1 MLKLSNILFIVCS
14 CLVTKTTIGFQQARF
29 RASRCWTAPEAPFP
43 RLRRQQ
49 QQQRPFW
56 MIQKNKKEES
66 SRLYAFGGGGGFGN
80 GGFNFNI
87 NPPNP
92 PIKTKKD
99 VLKRVVQIVS
109 QTLRQFYNG
118 LMTGY
123 IMGTG
128 WGLLRP
134 PTGVNRGL
142 VWGLDFGVLSA
153 IFSGTDKVTQF
164 VLMDLFKPKET
175 EKDIQKRQ
183 QTTSLWSVTLR
194 NMILALYFKRHGG
207 LAVMAKFAAIYG
219 GLTYYFVHQKQKR
232 DALRPP
238 ITNTM
243 FGGSPNM
250 GGMGGMGNM
259 GGMGGNMGGM
269 GGQQPPSAAM
279 MQQLMQ
285 QFMANQQGA
294 MGTPPPKTQSS
305 AAPSSTKST
314 PPPKKR
320 EEPPKG
326 DILDVE
332 FEKVENND
340 DEDA

>member
-1 MLKLSNILFIVCS
+1 MLKLSNILCIVCS
-14 CLVTKTTIGFQQARF
+14 CLMTKTSFGFQQQ
-29 RASRCWTAPEAPFP
+29 ASNKLAPSRWPSAPKASP
-43 RLRRQQ
+43 RLQQ
-49 QQQRPFW
+49 QQQRRPFW
-56 MIQKNKKEES
+56 MIQKNQKEES
-66 SRLYAFGGGGGFGN
+66 SRLYAFGGGGGN
-80 GGFNFNI
+80 NNFN
-87 NPPNP
+87 NMFNLTPPNP

-142 VWGLDFGVLSA
+142 VWGLDFGILSA

-164 VLMDLFKPKET
+164 VLMDLFKPTKEK
-175 EKDIQKRQ
+175 EKRQ
-183 QTTSLWSVTLR
+183 QTASLWSVTLR
-194 NMILALYFKRHGG
+194 NMILALYFKRQGG
-207 LAVMAKFAAIYG
+207 LAVMAKFAALYG
-219 GLTYYFVHQKQKR
+219 GLTYYFVFQKQKR

-238 ITNTM
+238 STTTM
-243 FGGSPNM
+243 FGGSPM
-250 GGMGGMGNM
+250 GGMGGG
-259 GGMGGNMGGM
+259 MGGM
-269 GGQQPPSAAM
+269 GGQQGAPSAAM

-294 MGTPPPKTQSS
+294 MGTPPPTQSS
-305 AAPSSTKST
+305 SSPPPSSTKST
-314 PPPKKR
+314 PPKKR
-320 EEPPKG
+320 EEPKG
-326 DILDVE
+326 DIVDVE
-332 FEKVENND
+332 FEKVVESND